1 MTKDNEKKRNEAML
15 EFRNALARSCS
26 NFVELNKVEMEPTE
40 LVAAMMSV
48 LTSFVAEAAVNAN
61 IKPKTVL
68 NATEQA
74 LKLHQIIGEMF
85 SDDTL

>member
-15 EFRNALARSCS
+15 ELRRELARSCS
-26 NFVELNKVEMEPTE
+26 NFVELNGQDMDSIE
-40 LVAAMMSV
+40 LMAALMSV
-48 LTSFVAEAAVNAN
+48 LTSFVAEAAVKAN

-74 LKLHQIIGEMF
+74 LKLHQMVGEMF
-85 SDDTL
+85 SDDT